1 MDVQFITKQTL
12 LDADIDLTG
21 EDVVTLLVYL
31 NEELQERVGTKITDA
46 LTDEQ
51 TKTML
56 AMQDGA
62 AEHELADWMR
72 KNVPTMDALIEE
84 EIASLLDEITE
95 EDDKSEE
102 E

>member
-21 EDVVTLLVYL
+21 EDVVALLVYL

-56 AMQDGA
+56 DMQDTA
-62 AEHELADWMR
+62 TEDELAQWMHE
-72 KNVPTMDALIEE
+72 NAPTMDALIETEIADLLE
-84 EIASLLDEITE
+84 EISEPDDTE
-95 EDDKSEE
+95 EE
-102 E
+102 